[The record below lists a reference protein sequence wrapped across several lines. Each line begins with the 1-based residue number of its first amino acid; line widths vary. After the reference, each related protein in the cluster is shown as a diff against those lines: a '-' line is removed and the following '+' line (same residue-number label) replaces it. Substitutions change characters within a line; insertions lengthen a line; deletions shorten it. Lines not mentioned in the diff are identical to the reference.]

1 MKRVSLEVILE
12 LVLADLPVYLDDK
25 ACLNLK
31 NGGDSWWFL
40 ACECNDRYLD
50 VVEELISICSYQ
62 QVHTLCFMTQ
72 ADSRSTLVACASPA
86 CKEFLTVSLLFV
98 GRFEFLESA
107 YKTQAD
113 AKNEKIRL
121 INKHKKLLANRD
133 FSIEKADLGTKG
145 IFYRLKLVSFSSERI
160 ARKLCDNLRER
171 KQDCLFIRN

>member
-1 MKRVSLEVILE
+1 MACLKRVSLEVILE

-107 YKTQAD
+107 YKAQAAID
-113 AKNEKIRL
+113 DVRVFEALDYGREDSPHEKGKKVALYCYTNERVYRSQV
-121 INKHKKLLANRD
+121 RD
-133 FSIEKADLGTKG
+133 
-145 IFYRLKLVSFSSERI
+145 
-160 ARKLCDNLRER
+160 
-171 KQDCLFIRN
+171 Q